1 MNEVGPLFYWGFLA
15 LLFAAMY
22 ASVRFG
28 IIIGRDQ
35 EYVRRSSRLILAL
48 KKIRD
53 WTAPDDGPRTT
64 HESIHYLA
72 DTTVKKFEVSTNDA
86 GL

>member
-1 MNEVGPLFYWGFLA
+1 MSPFFYWGFLA

-22 ASVRFG
+22 ASFRLG
-28 IIIGRDQ
+28 LIIGRDQ
-35 EYVRRSSRLILAL
+35 EYVHRSSRLLLAL
-48 KKIRD
+48 KTIRD

-72 DTTVKKFEVSTNDA
+72 GTTVKKFDA
-86 GL
+86 TTS